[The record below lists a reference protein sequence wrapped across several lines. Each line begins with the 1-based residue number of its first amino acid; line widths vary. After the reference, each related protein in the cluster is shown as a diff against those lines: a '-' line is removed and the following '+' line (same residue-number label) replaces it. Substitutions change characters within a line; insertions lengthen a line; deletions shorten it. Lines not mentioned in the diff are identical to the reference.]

1 MNSTKLAVLFMS
13 IAITAI
19 PPMFTSCSSG
29 DDDEEENYFPDGD
42 NSNDDKKLSGVI
54 NGHEAV
60 DLGLSVKW
68 ASCNY
73 GASSSYSYGNYY
85 AWGETSTRNSYYRD
99 SYKYYN
105 PKTDRDNDLMNN
117 IQGSKYDV
125 AKNWGGS
132 WRMPSKA
139 EFEELVNKC
148 TWKWTTVSGTNGYKV
163 TGSNGISIFLPANG
177 SYFATEK
184 GAKAG
189 IWGEYWTG
197 TFKNTTDFYSH
208 AYALT
213 FTQSKKNIDGC
224 YRYVGLA
231 IRPVTTSAFSSS
243 SQGGNNGGGSTGGG
257 GNTGGSTSY
266 EKPDIAFDDFTAYQ
280 TKLKVVYKIYNKDKA
295 KVTSAKVYYGTSSN
309 PTKSVSATV
318 SGVLITANISGL
330 NKGTTYYVK
339 CVATGKGGTTT
350 TGTTK
355 VITNY

>member
-1 MNSTKLAVLFMS
+1 MIKSTKLAVLLMS

-148 TWKWTTVSGTNGYKV
+148 TWKWTTMSGTNGYKV
-163 TGSNGISIFLPANG
+163 TGSNGMSIFLPANG
-177 SYFATEK
+177 EYFATEK

-197 TFKNTTDFYSH
+197 TFKETTDFYSH

-213 FTQSKKNIDGC
+213 FTQSKKNIDGN
-224 YRYVGLA
+224 YRYAGLA

-243 SQGGNNGGGSTGGG
+243 SQGGNTGGDSAG
-257 GNTGGSTSY
+257 GGGSTSY
-266 EKPDIAFDDFTAYQ
+266 ENPDIAFNDFTAYQ

-330 NKGTTYYVK
+330 KKGTTYYVK

>member
-1 MNSTKLAVLFMS
+1 MKSTKLAVLLMS

-19 PPMFTSCSSG
+19 PLMFTSCSSG
-29 DDDEEENYFPDGD
+29 NDDEEENYFPDGD
-42 NSNDDKKLSGVI
+42 NPNDGKKLSGVI
-54 NGHEAV
+54 DGHEAV

-68 ASCNY
+68 ATCNY
-73 GASSSYSYGNYY
+73 GATSSYNNGNYY

-148 TWKWTTVSGTNGYKV
+148 LWKWTTVSGTNGYKI
-163 TGSNGISIFLPANG
+163 TGSNGMSIFLSANG
-177 SYFATEK
+177 EYFASEK

-213 FTQSKKNIDGC
+213 FTQSKKNIDGN

-243 SQGGNNGGGSTGGG
+243 SQGGNTGGGSAGG
-257 GNTGGSTSY
+257 GGSTSY
-266 EKPDIAFDDFTAYQ
+266 EKPDIAFNDFTAYQ

-330 NKGTTYYVK
+330 KKGTTYYVK